1 MKKRTIF
8 SIFASLV
15 LVFSL
20 FVPGVMAHEREVSDS
35 QAMDILTSKEIPKI
49 TNGESLSD
57 KDQNE
62 IESLI
67 NLFLKDVT
75 IENLDLSQM
84 KTLSSEDR
92 FEIGGTVDFDVV
104 NGNLRQT
111 YTAEMYTRFSIA
123 DSSVY
128 AVSVSGG
135 DFYETEIYLNDDA
148 SAWVVSQISVSDNNY
163 QKNLCSIPC
172 TKTDSDEM
180 IRPKDSV
187 FHEVCDGL
195 LRLIKYDLPSNPPNS
210 SYLLYNDVQLSQLLN
225 AAGIVFAI
233 AGLLSGLATADGIV
247 GLAAELYNYFGG
259 SISGVQPYNTYV
271 DIFWCPPSII
281 PYNSYPA
288 WGIRGYNMPLYLEVD
303 YYYK

>member
-35 QAMDILTSKEIPKI
+35 QAMGILTAKEIPKI
-49 TNGESLSD
+49 TDGESLSD

-67 NLFLKDVT
+67 NLFLKDAV

-84 KTLSSEDR
+84 KSLSSEDR
-92 FEIGGTVDFDVV
+92 FEIGGTVSFDIV
-104 NGNLRQT
+104 NGNLRET
-111 YTAEMYTRFSIA
+111 HVAEMYTRFGFA

-128 AVSVSGG
+128 AVSASGG

-148 SAWVVSQISVSDNNY
+148 SAWVVSQISVSDNIC
-163 QKNLCSIPC
+163 QKNVCLIPC
-172 TKTDSDEM
+172 TIKESGKM
-180 IRPKDSV
+180 IRPEDSI
-187 FHEVCDGL
+187 FREGYDGL

-210 SYLLYNDVQLSQLLN
+210 GYLLYNDVQLSQLLN

-233 AGLLSGLATADGIV
+233 AGVLSISVTADAVV
-247 GLAAELYNYFGG
+247 GLSAELYNFVGG
-259 SISGVQPYNTYV
+259 SITGVQPYNTYV

-288 WGIRGYNMPLYLEVD
+288 LGVRGYNMPLYLEVD